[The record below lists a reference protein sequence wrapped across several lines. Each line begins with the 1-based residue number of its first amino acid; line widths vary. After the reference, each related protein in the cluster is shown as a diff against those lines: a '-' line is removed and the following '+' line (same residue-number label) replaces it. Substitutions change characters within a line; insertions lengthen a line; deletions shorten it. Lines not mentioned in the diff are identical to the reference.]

1 MKRERVALEGE
12 QEHGVLGTW
21 HKLRSATTCSRTS
34 AQRTLK
40 LCGGLDPETTLVII
54 ASKTFT
60 TLETLT
66 NARCVRAESC
76 VHESAGKVEQNAKQF
91 AEKARSVLTA
101 GQASTK

>member
-1 MKRERVALEGE
+1 MAQAEECYY
-12 QEHGVLGTW
+12 VLQDKCTAYAEIVQ
-21 HKLRSATTCSRTS
+21 LRTQSDS
-34 AQRTLK
+34 
-40 LCGGLDPETTLVII
+40 
-54 ASKTFT
+54 
-60 TLETLT
+60 